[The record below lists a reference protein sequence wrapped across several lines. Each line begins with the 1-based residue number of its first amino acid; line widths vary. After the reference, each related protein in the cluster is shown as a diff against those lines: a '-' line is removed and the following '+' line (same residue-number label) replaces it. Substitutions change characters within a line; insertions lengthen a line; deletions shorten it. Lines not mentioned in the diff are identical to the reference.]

1 MWGRSRQVG
10 GTGLPRRVP
19 WTMWLSSQWAPV
31 CRACIQ
37 LSHFSCCAG
46 HQCQMCL
53 VVSLC
58 LSMGS
63 RLSIGSAGTRWG
75 NEAGSKSSR
84 DVGAKSGSR
93 RPLDLGSLEDTW
105 MPGWGWRIIPEGR
118 GGELGGGCPSPPV
131 PSPCALEE
139 SSSWDPAT
147 RYLLAC
153 LCGCPLRPWGQTS
166 GQQFPWAPHAGS
178 QVCVSYRLD
187 MDTLRSGRAQER
199 AVIIMKYEKGPRK
212 GAQFQLGEEGEE
224 NGVLVPDRFGFLHK
238 QKLPRHGWLAVQ
250 WLSCPQAPE
259 LHLWP
264 LSEDTAGLTPSCLH
278 SRRKHQEGRRL
289 QKWNKMLRNF
299 TKYHSSKKF
308 HLRIEKGIPAQVR
321 GKMWAMMLSVDN
333 RRAQNPGKFET
344 TLLIRGAPGIFDV
357 QPREYSGITFHVH
370 IQSCP
375 CRVLWSQRSQPVLRG
390 PL

>member
-250 WLSCPQAPE
+250 WRTL
-259 LHLWP
+259 L
-264 LSEDTAGLTPSCLH
+264 G
-278 SRRKHQEGRRL
+278 SRHPV
-289 QKWNKMLRNF
+289 
-299 TKYHSSKKF
+299 S
-308 HLRIEKGIPAQVR
+308 IPGV
-321 GKMWAMMLSVDN
+321 N
-333 RRAQNPGKFET
+333 IRRAADCKNGTRCCEISPST
-344 TLLIRGAPGIFDV
+344 TAARRCLDLRAPGDHW
-357 QPREYSGITFHVH
+357 G
-370 IQSCP
+370 QSWDGWCP
-375 CRVLWSQRSQPVLRG
+375 SLCLSDTTVLS
-390 PL
+390 